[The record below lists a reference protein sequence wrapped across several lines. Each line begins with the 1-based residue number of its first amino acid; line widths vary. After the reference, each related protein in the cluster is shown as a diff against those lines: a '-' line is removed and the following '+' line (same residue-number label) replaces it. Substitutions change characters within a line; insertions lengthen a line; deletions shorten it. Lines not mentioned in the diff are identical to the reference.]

1 MTGRRSR
8 REVLEAT
15 IACLVGGAGA
25 AEAGSTTGLIEPS
38 MRLKT
43 RPSTGEK
50 VALTLDACPG
60 GFDARIA
67 TALVEIDVPAT
78 VFLTG
83 AWIRRHPEGVAF
95 LRAHRDLFGIEN
107 HGDRHIPP
115 VLGARRIFGIQG
127 AGDLA
132 TIKREVLDGAA
143 DVERLTGAPPRWYR
157 AATGFYSPAALEA
170 IEGWGFMIAG
180 YCLNAD
186 AGASLPAQAV
196 ARRIAAAEDGDVI
209 VAHVNQPKRSSGSGV
224 IEGVRALRERGVQ
237 FVRLDRLGAADV
249 SYGPMPGR

>member
-1 MTGRRSR
+1 MWLKARSSTS
-8 REVLEAT
+8 AT
-15 IACLVGGAGA
+15 
-25 AEAGSTTGLIEPS
+25 
-38 MRLKT
+38 
-43 RPSTGEK
+43 

-60 GFDARIA
+60 GFDARLA
-67 TALVEIDVPAT
+67 TALVEMAVPAT
-78 VFLTG
+78 IFATG

-107 HGDRHIPP
+107 HGDQHIPP
-115 VLGARRIFGIQG
+115 VLGDRRVFGIQG
-127 AGDLA
+127 AGDLP

-157 AATGFYSPAALEA
+157 AATGFYSPPALEA

-186 AGASLPAQAV
+186 AGASLPAQTV
-196 ARRIAAAEDGDVI
+196 ARRIAAAKDRDVI
-209 VAHVNQPKRSSGSGV
+209 VAHVNQPTRSSGLGV

-237 FVRLDRLGAADV
+237 FVRLDRLGRSDV
-249 SYGPMPGR
+249 SYGLMPGSSS